1 MKRLSILLATLL
13 FIVAG
18 CGQSGPLYLSGN
30 PSEVQVQPPAAES
43 SAESSAE
50 STAESTAEE
59 EQEEDGDDDKE

>member
-43 SAESSAE
+43 SAES
-50 STAESTAEE
+50 TAESTAEK

>member
-1 MKRLSILLATLL
+1 MKRPSILLATLL

-43 SAESSAE
+43 
-50 STAESTAEE
+50 TAESTAEE
-59 EQEEDGDDDKE
+59 EQEENGDDDKE

>member
-30 PSEVQVQPPAAES
+30 PSEVQVQPPAA
-43 SAESSAE
+43 ASSAE

-59 EQEEDGDDDKE
+59 EQEEDGDDDDKE

>member
-43 SAESSAE
+43 
-50 STAESTAEE
+50 TAESTAEE
-59 EQEEDGDDDKE
+59 EQEENGDDDDKE

>member
-43 SAESSAE
+43 
-50 STAESTAEE
+50 TAESTAEE
-59 EQEEDGDDDKE
+59 EQEENGDDDKE

>member
-43 SAESSAE
+43 SAES
-50 STAESTAEE
+50 TAESTAEE
-59 EQEEDGDDDKE
+59 EQEENGDDDKE